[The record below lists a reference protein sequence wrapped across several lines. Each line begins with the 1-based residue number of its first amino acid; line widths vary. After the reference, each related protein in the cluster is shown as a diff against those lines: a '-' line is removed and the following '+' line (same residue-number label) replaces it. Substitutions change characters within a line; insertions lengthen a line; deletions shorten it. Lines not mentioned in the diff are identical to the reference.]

1 MQLKNKIIGIFII
14 ILIPIGFIIEH
25 YEKRTIYEK
34 RQPIIKQ
41 LEQHNLNSIVLGKI
55 DSLNALSIDQL
66 KLGKEEILKHKII
79 IAGITRDNINDILVT
94 VKHIETIGKTFK
106 DYKVIIFE
114 NDSKDGTKEALAAW
128 SKNNSKVK
136 IISQDFNNTKRPS
149 HKFMADARNYYLK
162 AIESKEYDDFNMLMV
177 MDMDMSFGIDL
188 RGIEDSFS
196 KINQWDAVCSNGIL
210 DSKGK
215 MYDTFAFRNAESPF
229 TPQKWQEICSK
240 NDPNDKWSK
249 KCNFNNYIIANLI
262 GFRVGW
268 QAENRLYWLKISP
281 QIQKYYQVG
290 SDLIPVSS
298 CFGGMAL
305 YKREAIKG
313 CFYDS
318 IENDC
323 EHVSFHECIREKH
336 NGKMVMNP
344 SQIIKYSHYKE

>member
-1 MQLKNKIIGIFII
+1 MRLKNKIIAIFII
-14 ILIPIGFIIEH
+14 TLIPIGFIIEH

-41 LEQHNLNSIVLGKI
+41 LEQHDLNSIALGKI
-55 DSLNALSIDQL
+55 DSLNSLNIAQL
-66 KLGKEEILKHKII
+66 KLGKEEISKHKII

-94 VKHIETIGKTFK
+94 TKHIETIGKIFT
-106 DYKVIIFE
+106 DYRVVIFE
-114 NDSKDGTKEALAAW
+114 NDSKDRSKEALAAW

-136 IISQDFNNTKRPS
+136 IISQDFNNKKRPS
-149 HKFMADARNYYLK
+149 HKFIADARNYYLK
-162 AIESKEYDDFNMLMV
+162 AIESEEYDDFDMLMV
-177 MDMDMSFGIDL
+177 MDMDMSFGFDL
-188 RGIEDSFS
+188 RAIEDSFS
-196 KINQWDAVCSNGIL
+196 KIKQWDAICSNGISN
-210 DSKGK
+210 SKGK
-215 MYDTFAFRNAESPF
+215 MYDALAFRNDEFPF

-249 KCNFNNYIIANLI
+249 KCNFNNSIIDNLI
-262 GFRVGW
+262 GFRASW
-268 QAENRLYWLKISP
+268 QAESRLYCLKIFP
-281 QIQKYYQVG
+281 QIQKAYPVG

-298 CFGGMAL
+298 CFGGMAF

-336 NGKMVMNP
+336 NGKMVINP